1 MLPIDEV
8 VAPLAV
14 HEVEKDLQR
23 ELQGWWHQGGTSTGS
38 GTSTPDT
45 TASSRPALFRSLA
58 SPLLLLFKVVAASF
72 LHLARCDC
80 PPWAR
85 SSAIPMLSAIRTV

>member
-14 HEVEKDLQR
+14 HEVEKELQK

-45 TASSRPALFRSLA
+45 TASSRPALFRR
-58 SPLLLLFKVVAASF
+58 LLLLLLPRLLRTVVAFWLQS
-72 LHLARCDC
+72 LPGCL
-80 PPWAR
+80 
-85 SSAIPMLSAIRTV
+85 LSW